1 LARAVERLG
10 GSARVF
16 THPVDVRDGRSVADF
31 VQATERAI
39 GPVTV
44 AVANAGV
51 FPNSPVL
58 DITTEEWDRVIE
70 TNLRGVFL
78 TCQAVARR
86 MVAEGMP
93 GKLITISSGA
103 YNSGRKGAA
112 HYCASKAGVVMFTK
126 VLAMELGPHRINV
139 NRARDGHARAERH
152 RGARRGP
159 ASDRRHD
166 SLGPAGGTAR
176 RVFVTAAA
184 RSWRRSLPSTGRA
197 RIRCT
202 DHGIGPPRQ
211 PRRQNRGPSRWTP
224 EGVRSRWRQRQAR
237 APQERGAAAGTAR
250 RPAPP
255 SPWRPECGCRRRRS
269 GSPVTCRPSLAM
281 RHQQEEVGA
290 GDQDGGRGVGAR
302 RCCLARENR

>member
-1 LARAVERLG
+1 MFDFRDHSVLVTGAGAGIGLGIAQAFHQAGARVALGDLHEPGLARAAERLG
-10 GSARVF
+10 GSERVF

-51 FPNSPVL
+51 YPNAPVL
-58 DITTEEWDRVIE
+58 DMTTEEWDRVIE

-126 VLAMELGPHRINV
+126 VLAMELGAHRINV
-139 NRARDGHARAERH
+139 NCIAPGLVMVERNVNEVSEEVVRAIVATIPWGRPGSPEDIAHAALFLASPFAEFITGEVLSVDG
-152 RGARRGP
+152 GSG
-159 ASDRRHD
+159 
-166 SLGPAGGTAR
+166 
-176 RVFVTAAA
+176 
-184 RSWRRSLPSTGRA
+184 TGRTYLPYSGP
-197 RIRCT
+197 IR
-202 DHGIGPPRQ
+202 R
-211 PRRQNRGPSRWTP
+211 
-224 EGVRSRWRQRQAR
+224 
-237 APQERGAAAGTAR
+237 
-250 RPAPP
+250 
-255 SPWRPECGCRRRRS
+255 
-269 GSPVTCRPSLAM
+269 
-281 RHQQEEVGA
+281 
-290 GDQDGGRGVGAR
+290 
-302 RCCLARENR
+302 